1 MGKVAPQHLLDLMQE
16 MELTLTSTSLIHKT
30 LWLETCRGQDGLM
43 GFSEDMSSGSM
54 KKLFL
59 ACVLEILVSL
69 LNIHRIELEQYAH

>member
-1 MGKVAPQHLLDLMQE
+1 MGKVVPQHSLDLMQE

-30 LWLETCRGQDGLM
+30 LWLETCLGQDGLM
-43 GFSEDMSSGSM
+43 GFSADMSSGSM

-69 LNIHRIELEQYAH
+69 FNIHNIERGLYVK